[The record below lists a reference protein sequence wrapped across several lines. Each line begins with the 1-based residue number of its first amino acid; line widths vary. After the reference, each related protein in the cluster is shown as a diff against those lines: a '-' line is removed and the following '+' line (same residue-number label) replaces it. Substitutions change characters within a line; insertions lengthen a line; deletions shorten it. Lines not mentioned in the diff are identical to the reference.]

1 MGIGKTEKLIPFL
14 SIKEHIP
21 FTYTAH
27 RSLWFLLEVIGI
39 EIWRFKTR
47 GRPDIQNNSL
57 KSLYKKLRV
66 KLFPFVF
73 YAYLI
78 YAVGASLALAILGG
92 IHPEVIVTFVSI
104 NLLSL
109 ALWYYVYKKRARIR
123 TLLITC
129 HKMTSQTDARNIKR
143 VVNIYLSL
151 VILISFLSATLCAL
165 SLKKSPVQYRMYY
178 SLLVPFKEENMLCIV
193 TRNITL
199 QLSFFTMYAVPSFV
213 AMLCG
218 LIYCKCNE
226 ALSVLHGCVQNLSK
240 VPFQYEVSKL
250 MKRHHLTLQLVCG
263 VEKELSPLSFL
274 LLCSLLLNMYKA
286 LATYIA
292 VDNAIL
298 FSALIWDCVPAVT
311 LMPLCLVGIIMSA
324 ARISSRISG
333 IQASLQMNHNVLLN
347 RDCLNLKTTELL
359 RAMLKTEF
367 PKMTSGG
374 IMELKPGLIFS
385 VFGTLFTYGLLI
397 RSVKKE

>member
-21 FTYTAH
+21 FTYTAY

-39 EIWRFKTR
+39 EIWQFKTR
-47 GRPDIQNNSL
+47 ERSDIENNSL
-57 KSLYKKLRV
+57 KSLCKKLRV

-73 YAYLI
+73 YTYLI
-78 YAVGASLALAILGG
+78 YSVMASLALAILGG

-109 ALWYYVYKKRARIR
+109 ALWYHVYKKRARIK
-123 TLLITC
+123 TLFIKC
-129 HKMTSQTDARNIKR
+129 HKMTSQTGARNTKR

-151 VILISFLSATLCAL
+151 VILISFLSATVCAL
-165 SLKKSPVQYRMYY
+165 FLKKSPVQYRTYY
-178 SLLVPFKEENMLCIV
+178 SLFVPYKENILCIV

-199 QLSFFTMYAVPSFV
+199 QLSFFSMYAVPSLV
-213 AMLCG
+213 AILCG
-218 LIYCKCNE
+218 LIYSKCNE
-226 ALSVLHGCVQNLSK
+226 ALSVLHGCVQNLSE

-250 MKRHHLTLQLVCG
+250 MKRHNLTLHLVCG

-292 VDNAIL
+292 VDNAII
-298 FSALIWDCVPAVT
+298 FSALIWDCVPAIT
-311 LMPLCLVGIIMSA
+311 LMPLCLVGVTMSA
-324 ARISSRISG
+324 SRISSSISD

-347 RDCLNLKTTELL
+347 KDRLNLKTTELL

-397 RSVKKE
+397 RSVKKD